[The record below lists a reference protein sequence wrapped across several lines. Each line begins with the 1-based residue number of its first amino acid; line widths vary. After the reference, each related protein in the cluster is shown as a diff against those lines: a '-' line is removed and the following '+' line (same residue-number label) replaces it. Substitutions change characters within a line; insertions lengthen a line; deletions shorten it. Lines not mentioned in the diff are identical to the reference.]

1 MVHAYENPLES
12 RPMDSP
18 SPSIRNLAKRLLS
31 LETAANPGG
40 TTANAHAAA
49 RVCEKLRTSV
59 SRFAGADSYAALL
72 RRGLA
77 LARDEDPSL
86 SAITINPDCSFEGLD
101 ALPAGAGGAHPV
113 ALVIAHLLGLLET
126 FIGGSL
132 TLRLVRD
139 AWPDASLDE

>member
-1 MVHAYENPLES
+1 M
-12 RPMDSP
+12 
-18 SPSIRNLAKRLLS
+18 RNLAKRLLS
-31 LETAANPGG
+31 LEAAANPGG
-40 TTANAHAAA
+40 TTANVHAAAAA

-59 SRFAGADSYAALL
+59 SRFAGSDSYAALL

-77 LARDEDPSL
+77 LALEEDPAL
-86 SAITINPDCSFEGLD
+86 NGVTINPDCSFEGLD
-101 ALPAGAGGAHPV
+101 RLAAGAGGAHPAV
-113 ALVIAHLLGLLET
+113 AVIAHLLGLLET

>member
-1 MVHAYENPLES
+1 M
-12 RPMDSP
+12 
-18 SPSIRNLAKRLLS
+18 RNLAKRLLS
-31 LETAANPGG
+31 LEAEPNPGG
-40 TTANAHAAA
+40 TTASYHAAA
-49 RVCEKLRTSV
+49 CVCEKLRTSV
-59 SRFAGADSYAALL
+59 SRFAGSDSYAALL

-77 LARDEDPSL
+77 LARAEDPSL
-86 SAITINPDCSFEGLD
+86 IGVTINPDCSFEGLD